1 VNVREYPNRNLE
13 DYLVIKHPF
22 RYLAI
27 LAAVVIVA
35 VITAACGSGS
45 SSSRSAVEVAP
56 SSADAPSVA
65 SGESAAKDEDAHA
78 AMTKDEHA
86 AMSAEEHS
94 AMTKDDH
101 AAMSEDEHA
110 VMAKPDEATEDTA
123 AGPETAAVTDTEPEA
138 EPVVE
143 APALL
148 TAYDAYGFTLKLDLG
163 AAVESYGWTE
173 SDPST
178 TQGFIAFNYGGVNTN
193 LVWGPPEERTPLT
206 FLADTYNVL
215 RASQPET
222 TFESIS
228 DGDITVNDQSGVYG
242 GFRATGTDGSTLG
255 GGLIGAWLCPDAGTA
270 FRMTLTGEDATLVQ
284 LRFDR
289 LLENFTCA
297 SSS

>member
-1 VNVREYPNRNLE
+1 M
-13 DYLVIKHPF
+13 VIKHPF

-228 DGDITVNDQSGVYG
+228 DGDITVNDQSG